1 MFLYILIIHTFFI
14 RFVSKFKAYSDIY
27 FHIFRGTEF
36 DNDISVLTLETE
48 LTLTDKIVPA
58 CLPDSSYQDYVGERF
73 TISGWGRL
81 GSYSGA
87 PDKLQVVKVPYVP
100 NNICGGV
107 ETNYEQSALTDNMMC
122 AGNITH
128 GSIDSCQGDS
138 GGNYTNLSSVYQSI
152 LLNRC

>member
-1 MFLYILIIHTFFI
+1 M
-14 RFVSKFKAYSDIY
+14 
-27 FHIFRGTEF
+27 FHINRGTDF
-36 DNDISVLTLETE
+36 DNDISILTLETE

-73 TISGWGRL
+73 TISGWGSL
-81 GSYSGA
+81 AGSSYGS

-128 GSIDSCQGDS
+128 GTIDSCQGDS
-138 GGNYTNLSSVYQSI
+138 GGIYAILSRQLYYI
-152 LLNRC
+152 

>member
-1 MFLYILIIHTFFI
+1 M
-14 RFVSKFKAYSDIY
+14 
-27 FHIFRGTEF
+27 
-36 DNDISVLTLETE
+36 
-48 LTLTDKIVPA
+48 TLTDKIVPA
-58 CLPDSSYQDYVGERF
+58 CLPDSTYQDYVGERF

-138 GGNYTNLSSVYQSI
+138 GGNYTNLASVDQSI

>member
-1 MFLYILIIHTFFI
+1 MYSYPLMIHTIYINTNSRQIPRNVFI
-14 RFVSKFKAYSDIY
+14 IEN
-27 FHIFRGTEF
+27 RGTDF

-58 CLPDSSYQDYVGERF
+58 CLPDSTYQDYVGERF

-138 GGNYTNLSSVYQSI
+138 GGNYTSLSSINQFI
-152 LLNRC
+152 